1 MGFIFESR
9 VSFSSDASTD
19 IIQLSLFQIA
29 CAIPF
34 GNKKMT
40 EHFFS
45 VGAHLNDL
53 KDRKISALAFLIASS
68 IRLISLSV
76 PAAFAHYAVAFA
88 FDGWEFGF
96 YLHTTLLATFFMLNI
111 FQLGKIMALCT
122 KDINLFFAAYLS
134 YGALS
139 LIFSG
144 ILAPSVNVHPDGM
157 RIFMYLSIQYW
168 SFSGTLVAW
177 SSVVYANLDTSYFEE
192 NMSPIIASELAPR
205 FLQYELLTN
214 PKKSLL
220 VLFFAFPF
228 LSLIEYIILLGM
240 TSSKKLNQYVTR
252 KDAAEMEVENN
263 EEEDEMEF
271 DETVEMADS

>member
-9 VSFSSDASTD
+9 VSYSSDAFTD
-19 IIQLSLFQIA
+19 IIQLSLFQLA
-29 CAIPF
+29 CAVPC

-40 EHFFS
+40 DHFFS

-88 FDGWEFGF
+88 FNGWEFGL
-96 YLHTTLLATFFMLNI
+96 YLHTTLFAVFYMLNL
-111 FQLGKIMALCT
+111 FQLGKIMSLCS
-122 KDINLFFAAYLS
+122 KDINIFNVALLAYGVS
-134 YGALS
+134 S
-139 LIFSG
+139 FMFSG
-144 ILAPSVNVHPDGM
+144 ILAAPVNIHPDGM

-177 SSVVYANLDTSYFEE
+177 SSVVYANIDLSYFEE
-192 NMSPIIASELAPR
+192 NMSPIIAAELVPR

-220 VLFFAFPF
+220 VLLFVFPF
-228 LSLIEYIILLGM
+228 LNVIEYIILLGRI
-240 TSSKKLNQYVTR
+240 SKKNNQYESR
-252 KDAAEMEVENN
+252 KDDTEMEVENN
-263 EEEDEMEF
+263 EEEGIQSDECK
-271 DETVEMADS
+271 DQ